1 MTASSTAQYPPWLEI
16 INGAAPILLNA
27 PHGGRAGAAARA
39 MLHPKV
45 NDLQTAEIT
54 RELTSRLGARALIN
68 TAMDRNELDCNRL
81 SQISQRAPW
90 LLELIADQV
99 VDILDCASHATVLLI
114 HGWNIV
120 EPRIDLGLGL
130 REIGGTL
137 RPPAGAHVSA
147 SDSFIRG

>member
-1 MTASSTAQYPPWLEI
+1 MPESTVSRYAPWLEI
-16 INGAAPILLNA
+16 VDGDAPILLIA

-39 MLHPKV
+39 LLHPKV

-54 RELTSRLGARALIN
+54 RELASRLGARAVIN

-90 LLELIADQV
+90 LLDLIAHQV

-120 EPRIDLGLGL
+120 
-130 REIGGTL
+130 
-137 RPPAGAHVSA
+137 
-147 SDSFIRG
+147 